1 MKKYIAAV
9 LMGAAALSPMAQD
22 NPNRFIITHADGTT
36 QSMMI
41 DRVTDM
47 TFATVNGPVKA
58 DVEYVSSDLDNLTVS
73 FDITM
78 SPDCVQWRYIIVPAV
93 ELQPYDTD
101 AKRASYI
108 NAHADLTLR
117 DQGPMTADYMNLMPG
132 SDYAIAT
139 VGIDAYGTL
148 CETSVATFQ
157 TERVNV
163 GAPDVSADFTNV
175 TESSFEVTLT
185 PNSDCSFYR
194 YVIDSDGQIE
204 SYYNEYGQAF
214 GASSIEELI
223 VTTLAFEN
231 FTGPHSETVT
241 KKFPAMVYTAYI
253 VPYDKD
259 GNMGKLIKRSV
270 KTLGGG
276 DGPATV
282 SVAQAD
288 YSYNQKP
295 DPATGQ
301 TTWVPFQAF
310 NFTPDAN
317 CARYRAEV
325 FTEDEYARMGEVAAF
340 EAVRSEA
347 PAGTPD
353 DLWFRYGDARMIWEF
368 APDST
373 GYVLTA
379 GKNANGEWGEVT
391 VSKFTTPSEPTGE
404 KPW

>member
-78 SPDCVQWRYIIVPAV
+78 SPDCIQWRYIIVPAV

-223 VTTLAFEN
+223 VTTLAFDN

-276 DGPATV
+276 DLPQSASHRPTTPTTR
-282 SVAQAD
+282 SPTPPPD
-288 YSYNQKP
+288 KP
-295 DPATGQ
+295 HG
-301 TTWVPFQAF
+301 FH
-310 NFTPDAN
+310 
-317 CARYRAEV
+317 
-325 FTEDEYARMGEVAAF
+325 
-340 EAVRSEA
+340 
-347 PAGTPD
+347 
-353 DLWFRYGDARMIWEF
+353 FR
-368 APDST
+368 PST
-373 GYVLTA
+373 SLPTLTA
-379 GKNANGEWGEVT
+379 HAIAPRFSQRMNMPGWAKPPH
-391 VSKFTTPSEPTGE
+391 SKQCVAKLPPAHPTTCGSAMATPA
-404 KPW
+404 